1 LNKDSSIC
9 EKYVFKDCDNHF
21 RKILGIFKKRFF
33 ENLIISKVD
42 SAAFSDLL
50 VVPSKKIRINPKYP
64 KSYCKSLIKLMKSTD
79 TQIKIYGYEGGMLF
93 FRSDIFYLKKY
104 SRWFANTKILK
115 SFSEIDEEFQKAEI
129 ISNIHCLNRSSNL
142 YEINKFFQT
151 IE

>member
-1 LNKDSSIC
+1 
-9 EKYVFKDCDNHF
+9 
-21 RKILGIFKKRFF
+21 FKKRFF

-42 SAAFSDLL
+42 SAAFSNLL

-79 TQIKIYGYEGGMLF
+79 TQIKIYGYEKGMLF

-115 SFSEIDEEFQKAEI
+115 SVSKIDEEFQKADI